1 MRTAI
6 LALCVAS
13 LLPVHGA
20 LAQQDFEELGDWNY
34 LDAQDALSGTD
45 RSVAFGLS
53 SDENLAFGFQC
64 IDGQPRAVVFLRSV
78 TDQLRMASAEGAEQ
92 SGEVT
97 YRLDDRAPVGP
108 HEWRYESDDAVLMAS
123 PAQTRR
129 LLKRIGEHQK
139 VGVRVFDPE
148 GEEIR
153 TDVLSLRGAERACS
167 RLPCVE

>member
-6 LALCVAS
+6 LALCIAS

-20 LAQQDFEELGDWNY
+20 VAQQDFEELGDWNY

-64 IDGQPRAVVFLRSV
+64 VDGQPRAVVFLRSV
-78 TDQLRMASAEGAEQ
+78 TDQMRMVSAEKADR
-92 SGEVT
+92 SGKVT
-97 YRLDDRAPVGP
+97 YRLGDRAAVGP
-108 HEWRYESDDAVLMAS
+108 DEWTYESDDGVLMAS
-123 PAQTRR
+123 PAETRR
-129 LLKRIGEHQK
+129 LLERIGEHQK
-139 VGVRVFDPE
+139 VGVRVFDPD

-153 TDVLSLRGAERACS
+153 TDVLSLRGATRACS
-167 RLPCVE
+167 RLPCVD

>member
-20 LAQQDFEELGDWNY
+20 AAQEDFEEVGDWNY
-34 LDAQDALSGTD
+34 LDAKDPLTGTD

-53 SDENLAFGFQC
+53 PDENLAFGFQC
-64 IDGQPRAVVFLRSV
+64 VDGQPRAVVFLRSV
-78 TDQLRMASAEGAEQ
+78 TDQMRMASAEEAEQ
-92 SGEVT
+92 SGDVT
-97 YRLDDRAPVGP
+97 YRFGDRAAVGP
-108 HEWRYESDDAVLMAS
+108 DEWTYESDDGVLMAS
-123 PAQTRR
+123 PAQSRR
-129 LLKRIGEHQK
+129 ILERIGEHRK
-139 VGVRVFDPE
+139 VGVRVFDPQ

-153 TDVLSLRGAERACS
+153 TDVLSLRGAARACP